1 MYQISED
8 PDEEPDYDEEQWK
21 RLFGS
26 LICLATNEK
35 KSDSPGR
42 FKEEKEKKEDNEEEE
57 EKEER
62 NQPRKRV
69 KN

>member
-8 PDEEPDYDEEQWK
+8 PDEEPDYDENQWK

-35 KSDSPGR
+35 KSDSPER
-42 FKEEKEKKEDNEEEE
+42 FKEKEKKEDDEEEE

-62 NQPRKRV
+62 KQPRKRV